1 MIDGTIHIAGKDLP
15 YRRTL
20 GAMKR
25 FDLRYKGEISVLNF
39 NVRGHVMR
47 TDHFIALSYL
57 MIEAGYKALGQPC
70 EINEEWLEDN
80 TSAADLDAISSVIM
94 PKDDKAEPTDATD
107 ATDATDDEQ
116 KKNQVPRTKP

>member
-1 MIDGTIHIAGKDLP
+1 MIDGTITLAGKDLP

-47 TDHFIALSYL
+47 TDHLITLVYL
-57 MIEAGYKALGQPC
+57 MIEAGFKALDQPC
-70 EINEEWLEDN
+70 TITEEWLEDN
-80 TSAADLDAISSVIM
+80 TSSADLEAISAVIM
-94 PKDDKAEPTDATD
+94 PQAE
-107 ATDATDDEQ
+107 TDDTAEKGEDGQ
-116 KKNQVPRTKP
+116 KKRQVPRTKP